1 MKKYISLAALLIT
14 ISLTLTACTTK
25 DKIQINKESKS
36 DKGEMTVTEENKE
49 EDLNGNIFDLLKLNK
64 SIKCTFKSETEDGT
78 TSGVTYVADGKT
90 KTEYEIQSDEVNI
103 KSYSVF
109 DGEWVFTWT
118 SENNQGTKLNIKNI
132 ENISK
137 ETAEEQETEEFD
149 YSDQTQDFDYKCES
163 WTPDKSVF
171 ELPKGMEFTDLN
183 EMMEDLMQLK
193 DSIPDM
199 E

>member
-1 MKKYISLAALLIT
+1 MKKYIYIAALLLT
-14 ISLTLTACTTK
+14 ISLTLTACTTNNEK
-25 DKIQINKESKS
+25 KIN
-36 DKGEMTVTEENKE
+36 EEAKNNNNEVAIIEEDKE

-64 SIKCTFKSETEDGT
+64 SVKCTFKAESDDGT

-90 KTEYEIQSDEVNI
+90 KTEYEIKSDEVNM

>member
-64 SIKCTFKSETEDGT
+64 SIKCTFKSEIEDGT

-118 SENNQGTKLNIKNI
+118 SENNQGTKINIKKM

-137 ETAEEQETEEFD
+137 EPVEEKEKEEVD
-149 YSDQTQDFDYKCES
+149 YSDQTQNFDYKCEP

-183 EMMEDLMQLK
+183 EMMEDFMQTQ
-193 DSIPDM
+193 DSIPPM